1 MAQLVLKDI
10 DTETAEK
17 LDLRAKRLGTTPEE
31 EASRLL
37 RERLHAETLFDVAI
51 ARENTPAI
59 VQEANDLDP
68 EEMVVIL
75 KAIGNLQEAH
85 AKAKK
90 YVKESHEIEQPFADP
105 RFVPEREKE
114 GALMDLLLRMPN
126 VGEDADFE
134 RPVDYGR
141 PVVEFD

>member
-37 RERLHAETLFDVAI
+37 REGLHAEPLHNVVTT
-51 ARENTPAI
+51 RENRSAI
-59 VQEANDLDP
+59 VQEFEALDP
-68 EEMVVIL
+68 EERAAIL
-75 KAIGNLQEAH
+75 KAIGNLQEEL

-90 YVKESHEIEQPFADP
+90 YVKKSQEIEQPFAAP
-105 RFVPEREKE
+105 RLIAEREKE